1 MLLFGV
7 RTTLKFTVHNSNTHV
22 IKSNPKKMSV
32 HKYLL
37 KKTKELLYTDIF
49 QLKKK
54 LVVMSFILRYFLMGV
69 EYSIIL
75 PTALLYMKTF
85 GAGPFMTGLT
95 IAAYPIAAIISLP
108 LFGYFY
114 DRTKRLKELLLLLNF
129 FEALGNLIYALP
141 FSIWLPLLGRFIAG
155 IGDGFLALTV
165 GELTYLYDDSQ
176 RLGILSLLELG
187 RVLGL
192 IIGPSFNF
200 LIEGKRFQ
208 VESWTLDDNTL
219 PGVVMAIMWSIL
231 EFLTFFCVFNLA
243 KELIELNRPPGEGK
257 KSLHDKE
264 QLQTEEQAL
273 LSPKEELEESDHLED
288 EEEAGMS
295 LSGPGKH
302 STKISPG
309 SLHSSDESLFHPTL
323 EKHRSETPRRRVDDD
338 LRTQCSSS
346 SSSTSSRTSLVDN
359 EEEVKD
365 VGKGI
370 FHEKQIQFN
379 EYWESMKEILCVE
392 FFLVTSVDFTL
403 WFCQTNFE
411 ILAPYITEFDYMWSP
426 QLTGMVYVVGGFL
439 IVFVFLGMY
448 LVASKCTLKDT
459 HLILVSLICTQF
471 SLGLLMFE
479 STFKVLHQRV
489 IIFVIIAV
497 LVFISIPLNLVCSKT
512 LLSKLFHPEK
522 MGVVQGLSSGIARIT
537 MISGPL
543 LSGYIHKDRM
553 VYGGVTSVF
562 VFMNIIGFFIGL
574 KRIHKR
580 EKWLRR
586 ELRLVEKHGKR

>member
-1 MLLFGV
+1 
-7 RTTLKFTVHNSNTHV
+7 
-22 IKSNPKKMSV
+22 MSV

-54 LVVMSFILRYFLMGV
+54 LIVMSFILRYFLMGV

-75 PTALLYMKTF
+75 PTALLYMKSF
-85 GAGPFMTGLT
+85 GAGPFMSGLT

-108 LFGYFY
+108 VFGYFY

-141 FSIWLPLLGRFIAG
+141 FSIWLPVLGRFISG

-165 GELTYLYDDSQ
+165 GELTYLYVDNQ

-200 LIEGKRFQ
+200 LIEGRSIQ
-208 VESWTLDDNTL
+208 VVSWKLDNNTL
-219 PGVVMAIMWSIL
+219 PGVVMAIMWTIL

-243 KELIELNRPPGEGK
+243 KELIELNRPERGK
-257 KSLHDKE
+257 MPLNDHQE

-273 LSPKEELEESDHLED
+273 LSPKEELGESDHEDD
-288 EEEAGMS
+288 EEIGMVVDPTAS
-295 LSGPGKH
+295 QPIKH
-302 STKISPG
+302 MTKMSPG

-323 EKHRSETPRRRVDDD
+323 EKQRSETPRRREDD
-338 LRTQCSSS
+338 LKTQCSSS
-346 SSSTSSRTSLVDN
+346 SSSTTSSLED
-359 EEEVKD
+359 EEEIKD

-370 FHEKQIQFN
+370 FHEKQIQFK
-379 EYWESMKEILCVE
+379 EYWNSLKEILCVE
-392 FFLVTSVDFTL
+392 FLIVTSVDFML

-411 ILAPYITEFDYMWSP
+411 ILAPYITEFDYLWSP
-426 QLTGMVYVVGGFL
+426 QLTGMVYVVGGVL
-439 IVFVFLGMY
+439 IVVVFLGMY

-459 HLILVSLICTQF
+459 SLILVSLICAQF

-479 STFKVLHQRV
+479 STLKVIHRREIL
-489 IIFVIIAV
+489 FVAIAV

-512 LLSKLFHPEK
+512 LLSKLFHPDR

-553 VYGGVTSVF
+553 MYGGVTSVF
-562 VFMNIIGFFIGL
+562 VFMNIVGFFIGL

-580 EKWLRR
+580 EKRLRR
-586 ELRLVEKHGKR
+586 ELRLIDNHEK

>member
-1 MLLFGV
+1 
-7 RTTLKFTVHNSNTHV
+7 
-22 IKSNPKKMSV
+22 MSV

-85 GAGPFMTGLT
+85 RAGPFMTGLT

-141 FSIWLPLLGRFIAG
+141 FSVWLPLLGRFIAG

-200 LIEGKRFQ
+200 LIEGKSIQ
-208 VESWTLDDNTL
+208 VMSWRLDYNTL

-243 KELIELNRPPGEGK
+243 KELIELNRPSEAGK
-257 KSLHDKE
+257 TLTTLHD
-264 QLQTEEQAL
+264 QAQVQTEEKAL
-273 LSPKEELEESDHLED
+273 LSPKEELEESDHLDDDD
-288 EEEAGMS
+288 EIAANLTTTEPKK
-295 LSGPGKH
+295 L
-302 STKISPG
+302 TKTSPG
-309 SLHSSDESLFHPTL
+309 LLHSSDESLFHPTL
-323 EKHRSETPRRRVDDD
+323 EKFRSETPRRINDD
-338 LRTQCSSS
+338 LKTQCSFSS
-346 SSSTSSRTSLVDN
+346 LSSSTTSFDED
-359 EEEVKD
+359 EEGVED

-370 FHEKQIQFN
+370 FHEKQIQFK
-379 EYWESMKEILCVE
+379 EYWESLKEILCVE
-392 FFLVTSVDFTL
+392 FLMVTSVDFVL

-411 ILAPYITEFDYMWSP
+411 ILAPYITEFDYFWTP
-426 QLTGMVYVVGGFL
+426 QLTGMVYVVGGIL
-439 IVFVFLGMY
+439 IVLVFLGMY

-459 HLILVSLICTQF
+459 SLILVSLICTQF

-479 STFKVLHQRV
+479 SILRNIHHRE
-489 IIFVIIAV
+489 IMFVVIAV
-497 LVFISIPLNLVCSKT
+497 FVFISIPLNLVCSKT
-512 LLSKLFHPEK
+512 LLSKLFHPDK
-522 MGVVQGLSSGIARIT
+522 MGVVQGLSSGLSRIT

-562 VFMNIIGFFIGL
+562 VFINIIGFLMGL

-580 EKWLRR
+580 EKRLRR
-586 ELRLVEKHGKR
+586 ELRLIEKN